1 MTHKKKKSE
10 LVGFNLKIQIRLS
23 EYKTQ
28 ENFAEAMLVDPSTVR
43 RWIKYGVKDVN
54 LIEEIADKLK
64 INFWEL
70 LKWSSFFYSAILA
83 LFYNYNKL

>member
-10 LVGFNLKIQIRLS
+10 IVGFNLKIQIRLS

-54 LIEEIADKLK
+54 LIEEIANKLK

-70 LKWSSFFYSAILA
+70 LK
-83 LFYNYNKL
+83 